1 VHAPRAWDIVG
12 REQAGKNIVSDHY
25 TPGRRAGAASA
36 VDSSAEAER
45 DLSPEQAATPAAQR
59 ILVVDDNPAIH
70 EDFRKILDADLAPR
84 LDALANILFGD
95 TPPMSHGQ
103 AFLLDS
109 ATQGEEALV
118 MVQKAVVEQRPY
130 AVAFVDIRMPPGWDG
145 LETLARI
152 WEVDP
157 RIEAVLCSAYA
168 DYSWEQILAR
178 VGDSDQLLI
187 LKKPFDVPEVRQ
199 LVHALTAKWQ
209 LARENERRLAEL
221 EARVSERTRE
231 LASANEQLR
240 REITEREQT
249 ERALRKAQ
257 RLEALGRLA
266 AGIGHEINNPLTFMS
281 AGIEALAS
289 DLRLLMPHLPPPVQT
304 ELRDL
309 SEAAAIGADRISQI
323 VRSIQLFGN
332 KEERDLEVVDM
343 GSVLSLSL
351 RMIASELDPG
361 IEVRTDFDEV
371 PPILGRRVALE
382 QVFVNLLQNAAH
394 AVAESALAGR
404 ADRTRRITVTCR
416 HGDQRSV
423 IIEIADTGVGIAQEH
438 LDRIFDPFFTTKPV
452 NQGTGLGLSICHS
465 IIGDHGGD
473 IDVHSTPGKGTTVTV
488 RLPVVR
494 LGSPEL
500 AAMLPRPEQEAEVEA
515 EPLRG
520 RVLVVDDEPLIL
532 RMMMHA
538 LRDHDVVGVT
548 SAVDGLEQCTTRK
561 FDVILCDLMMPGMTG
576 MQLYERLRVT
586 NPGIEDRM
594 VFMTGGTLLPDV
606 QGFLAST
613 PSPCLEKP
621 IPIKRLRAY
630 VDERVRRARAQ
641 RRPDTAGR

>member
-1 VHAPRAWDIVG
+1 
-12 REQAGKNIVSDHY
+12 VSDHH
-25 TPGRRAGAASA
+25 TPGGHTEVASA
-36 VDSSAEAER
+36 AEGSAA
-45 DLSPEQAATPAAQR
+45 PEGDPQPEHAAAQPAQR

-95 TPPMSHGQ
+95 APPVPRGQ
-103 AFLLDS
+103 SFVLDS
-109 ATQGEEALV
+109 ATQGEEALG
-118 MVQKAVVEQRPY
+118 MVQKAVAERRPY
-130 AVAFVDIRMPPGWDG
+130 ALAFVDIRMPPGWDG
-145 LETLARI
+145 LETLARV

-168 DYSWEQILAR
+168 DYSWEQILSR

-209 LARENERRLAEL
+209 LARENERRLSDLEL
-221 EARVSERTRE
+221 RVSERTRE

-240 REITEREQT
+240 REIAEREQS

-281 AGIEALAS
+281 AGIEALTA
-289 DLRLLMPHLPPPVQT
+289 DLRLLVPHLPPAVQE
-304 ELRDL
+304 ELREL
-309 SEAAAIGADRISQI
+309 TEAASIGADRISQI
-323 VRSIQLFGN
+323 VRSIQIFGN

-351 RMIASELDPG
+351 RMIAGELDDG
-361 IEVRTDFDEV
+361 IEVHTDFDEV

-394 AVAESALAGR
+394 ALATSALAGR
-404 ADRTRRITVTCR
+404 GGERGGAARVHATRRITVTCR

-423 IIEIADTGVGIAQEH
+423 VIAVADTGVGISQEH
-438 LDRIFDPFFTTKPV
+438 IDRIFDPFFTTKPV

-465 IIGDHGGD
+465 IISDHGGN
-473 IDVHSTPGKGTTVTV
+473 IDVQSSPGKGTTVTV

-500 AAMLPRPEQEAEVEA
+500 AAMLPKPEQDVEVEA

-538 LRDHDVVGVT
+538 LRDHDVVCVT
-548 SAVDGLEQCTTRK
+548 SAADALEQLAARS
-561 FDVILCDLMMPGMTG
+561 FDVVLCDLMMPGMTG
-576 MQLYERLRVT
+576 MQLYERLRVG
-586 NPGIEDRM
+586 NPGLEARL

-606 QGFLAST
+606 QRFLTDTAN
-613 PSPCLEKP
+613 PCLEKP
-621 IPIKRLRAY
+621 IPIKRLRNLIDA
-630 VDERVRRARAQ
+630 RVRSAREQ
-641 RRPDTAGR
+641 RRPGTSQS

>member
-1 VHAPRAWDIVG
+1 MSGERTATASPMQDTAPAQEPRPEHD
-12 REQAGKNIVSDHY
+12 
-25 TPGRRAGAASA
+25 AA
-36 VDSSAEAER
+36 
-45 DLSPEQAATPAAQR
+45 PAQR

-70 EDFRKILDADLAPR
+70 EDFRKILDADLAPK

-95 TPPMSHGQ
+95 APPPARGQ
-103 AFLLDS
+103 SFVLDS
-109 ATQGEEALV
+109 AMQGEQALG
-118 MVQKAVVEQRPY
+118 MVQKAVAEQSPY

-209 LARENERRLAEL
+209 LARENERRLADL
-221 EARVSERTRE
+221 EMRVSERTRE

-240 REITEREQT
+240 REIEEREQT

-266 AGIGHEINNPLTFMS
+266 AGIGHEINNPLTFMT
-281 AGIEALAS
+281 AGIETLAS
-289 DLRLLMPHLPPPVQT
+289 DLKLLVPHLPPLVQE
-304 ELRDL
+304 ELREL
-309 SEAAAIGADRISQI
+309 TEAAAIGADRISQI
-323 VRSIQLFGN
+323 VRSIRLFGN
-332 KEERDLEVVDM
+332 KEEREVEVVDM

-351 RMIASELDPG
+351 RMTASDLDPG
-361 IEVRTDFDEV
+361 IDVRTDLDEV
-371 PPILGRRVALE
+371 PPILGRRVPLE

-394 AVAESALAGR
+394 ALADTPERPPGP
-404 ADRTRRITVTCR
+404 RRIDVTCR
-416 HGDQRSV
+416 HGDHRSV
-423 IIEIADTGVGIAQEH
+423 VIEIADTGVGIAQEH

-465 IIGDHGGD
+465 IISDHGGD
-473 IDVHSTPGKGTTVTV
+473 IDVQSTPGKGTKVTV

-500 AAMLPRPEQEAEVEA
+500 AAMLAKAEQEDEAEA

-548 SAVDGLEQCTTRK
+548 SAVDALEQCMGRS
-561 FDVILCDLMMPGMTG
+561 FDVVLCDLMLPGMTG
-576 MQLYERLRVT
+576 MQLYERLRETHAGMESRV
-586 NPGIEDRM
+586 

-606 QGFLAST
+606 QRFLTDT
-613 PSPCLEKP
+613 PNPCLEKP
-621 IPIKRLRAY
+621 IPIKRLRACI
-630 VDERVRRARAQ
+630 DDRVRKNRARRATT
-641 RRPDTAGR
+641 RS

>member
-1 VHAPRAWDIVG
+1 MKG
-12 REQAGKNIVSDHY
+12 S
-25 TPGRRAGAASA
+25 AASA
-36 VDSSAEAER
+36 
-45 DLSPEQAATPAAQR
+45 PEPEHAAAQAAQC
-59 ILVVDDNPAIH
+59 ILVVDDNPSIH
-70 EDFRKILDADLAPR
+70 EDFRKILDSDLAPR

-95 TPPMSHGQ
+95 TPPVSRGQ
-103 AFLLDS
+103 SFVLES
-109 ATQGEEALV
+109 ASQGEEALR
-118 MVQKAVVEQRPY
+118 MVQKAMDEQRGY
-130 AVAFVDIRMPPGWDG
+130 AVAFVDVRMPPGWDG

-152 WEVDP
+152 WDVDP
-157 RIEAVLCSAYA
+157 RIEAVLCSAHA

-209 LARENERRLAEL
+209 LARENERRLSDLEL
-221 EARVSERTRE
+221 RVSERTRE

-240 REITEREQT
+240 REIAEREQT

-281 AGIEALAS
+281 AGIETLAA
-289 DLRLLMPHLPPPVQT
+289 DLELLVPHLPASVQE
-304 ELRDL
+304 ELREL
-309 SEAAAIGADRISQI
+309 TEAAAIGADRISQI
-323 VRSIQLFGN
+323 VRNIRLFGN
-332 KEERDLEVVDM
+332 QEERELEVVDM
-343 GSVLSLSL
+343 GSVLSLCL
-351 RMIASELDPG
+351 RMLATELEDG
-361 IEVRTDFDEV
+361 IEVKTKVDEV

-394 AVAESALAGR
+394 AVARTPERPDA
-404 ADRTRRITVTCR
+404 TRRISVTCR
-416 HGDQRSV
+416 HGNHRNV
-423 IIEIADTGVGIAQEH
+423 VIEIADSGVGIAQEH
-438 LDRIFDPFFTTKPV
+438 IDRIFDPFFTTKPV

-473 IDVHSTPGKGTTVTV
+473 IDVQSSPGQGTTVTV

-494 LGSPEL
+494 LGSSEL
-500 AAMLPRPEQEAEVEA
+500 AAMLSKPEAEAEAVA

-548 SAVDGLEQCTTRK
+548 SAADALDQCGNRD
-561 FDVILCDLMMPGMTG
+561 FDVVLCDLMMPGMTG
-576 MQLYERLRVT
+576 MQLYQRLRDSH
-586 NPGIEDRM
+586 PGMEARV

-606 QGFLAST
+606 HRFLADT
-613 PSPCLEKP
+613 PNPCLEKP
-621 IPIKRLRAY
+621 VPIKRLRTCI
-630 VDERVRRARAQ
+630 DDRVRKNR
-641 RRPDTAGR
+641 AGRAGTQS

>member
-1 VHAPRAWDIVG
+1 M
-12 REQAGKNIVSDHY
+12 SDHHM
-25 TPGRRAGAASA
+25 PGGRNGVTAA
-36 VDSSAEAER
+36 VDSSAAAAR
-45 DLSPEQAATPAAQR
+45 DPQPEQPVAHAAQR

-70 EDFRKILDADLAPR
+70 DDFRKILDADLAPG
-84 LDALANILFGD
+84 LDALANLLFGD
-95 TPPMSHGQ
+95 APPVPPEQS
-103 AFLLDS
+103 FVLDS
-109 ATQGEEALV
+109 AMQGEEALG
-118 MVQKAVVEQRPY
+118 MVQRAIDEQRPY

-145 LETLARI
+145 LETLARV

-209 LARENERRLAEL
+209 LARENERRLSEL
-221 EARVSERTRE
+221 EARVSERTRA

-240 REITEREQT
+240 REIAEREQT

-281 AGIEALAS
+281 AGIEALTA
-289 DLRLLMPHLPPPVQT
+289 DLRLLIPHLPGAVQE
-304 ELRDL
+304 ELREL
-309 SEAAAIGADRISQI
+309 TEAAAIGVDRISQI

-332 KEERDLEVVDM
+332 KEERELEVVDM

-351 RMIASELDPG
+351 RMIAGELDGG
-361 IEVRTDFDEV
+361 IEVQTDFDEV

-394 AVAESALAGR
+394 AVAETALAGR
-404 ADRTRRITVTCR
+404 RADRGGAAPAQATRRITVSCR

-423 IIEIADTGVGIAQEH
+423 IVEIKDTGVGIAQEH
-438 LDRIFDPFFTTKPV
+438 IDRIFDPFFTTKPV

-473 IDVHSTPGKGTTVTV
+473 IDVQSSPGKGTTVTV

-500 AAMLPRPEQEAEVEA
+500 AAMLPKPEQEAEVEA

-548 SAVDGLEQCTTRK
+548 SAADALVQCTTRR
-561 FDVILCDLMMPGMTG
+561 FDVVLCDLMMPGMTG
-576 MQLYERLRVT
+576 MQLYERLRET
-586 NPGIEDRM
+586 NPGMESQV

-606 QGFLAST
+606 QGFLTVT
-613 PSPCLEKP
+613 PNPCLEKP
-621 IPIKRLRAY
+621 IPIKRLRTCI
-630 VDERVRRARAQ
+630 DECVRNARPGTSQ
-641 RRPDTAGR
+641 S